1 MPFPMAESRDY
12 AFEIPHSAVPGVSGS
27 VYRHPG
33 YKNRLQRFIDDDSS
47 IVTSFDVFKRV
58 SGCARIYGTRT
69 RPTSPAFF
77 VFVQTVEKYPD
88 RPCHGTRPI
97 LDDGSVGPF
106 EWQTYKEVY
115 ERIIN
120 FGRGLEELNL
130 LSKSEDGSMR
140 LIGIYMK
147 NRSEW
152 VIAEQGAF
160 TRRATTVPLYDT
172 LGEDAVSYVINQT
185 QVRTVICSS
194 AEVPKLLSC
203 REACPSLEAIVC
215 LAPAAALREPCEAA
229 GLQLL
234 DFCQVEACGAKAT
247 YQPLTGEESDIGTFC
262 YTSGTT
268 GDPKGALLSQGG
280 MLANVAG
287 LTKLVTTESP
297 LLKFGAEDEAY
308 LSYLPLAHV
317 MERLVQTMMYHFG
330 AAIGFSQGDSRKIMD
345 DVAALRPTLFACV
358 PRILN
363 RVYDSVV
370 GTVRKAGG
378 TKESLFERAMEAK
391 KEGLQNGFLT
401 HPYWDNTVFDDIK
414 KKLGFDRARLVV
426 TGSAPIASHVLT
438 FMRALLG
445 CPVVEGY
452 GQTEATCAVS
462 YAHVHDFSVGNVGLP
477 VGCLEVKLA
486 DVPSMG
492 YLSTDTQHGSKS
504 DFISCKG
511 RGEICYRGP
520 CTFRGY
526 YKMPEKTRETIDS
539 EGWVHSGDIG
549 LWLKSGQLKI
559 IDRKKSIFKLSQ
571 GEYIAPD
578 KIENVITESPLVA
591 QAFVYGNSFQ
601 SRLVAVILPDL
612 EYLLEHFPSTA
623 TGIGSSKALC
633 ESDAVRSLVLRS
645 VQEISDKNKLRGF
658 EKVKAVHLTSIPF
671 TAENGLLT
679 PSFKL
684 KRDVAFKTFEEEIDR
699 LYENIGDKVA
709 NGHRV
714 EESA

>member
-1 MPFPMAESRDY
+1 
-12 AFEIPHSAVPGVSGS
+12 
-27 VYRHPG
+27 
-33 YKNRLQRFIDDDSS
+33 
-47 IVTSFDVFKRV
+47 
-58 SGCARIYGTRT
+58 
-69 RPTSPAFF
+69 
-77 VFVQTVEKYPD
+77 
-88 RPCHGTRPI
+88 
-97 LDDGSVGPF
+97 
-106 EWQTYKEVY
+106 
-115 ERIIN
+115 
-120 FGRGLEELNL
+120 
-130 LSKSEDGSMR
+130 
-140 LIGIYMK
+140 
-147 NRSEW
+147 
-152 VIAEQGAF
+152 
-160 TRRATTVPLYDT
+160 
-172 LGEDAVSYVINQT
+172 
-185 QVRTVICSS
+185 
-194 AEVPKLLSC
+194 
-203 REACPSLEAIVC
+203 
-215 LAPAAALREPCEAA
+215 
-229 GLQLL
+229 
-234 DFCQVEACGAKAT
+234 
-247 YQPLTGEESDIGTFC
+247 PLTGEESDIGTFC

-268 GDPKGALLSQGG
+268 GGPKGALLSQGG

-363 RVYDSVV
+363 RVYDNVV
-370 GTVRKAGG
+370 GAVRKAGEV
-378 TKESLFERAMEAK
+378 KESRFERAMEAK

-401 HPYWDNTVFDDIK
+401 HPYWDNRVFDDIK
-414 KKLGFDRARLVV
+414 KKLGFDRVRLVV

-492 YLSTDTQHGSKS
+492 YLSTDTQHGSKG

-511 RGEICYRGP
+511 RGEICYRGA

-526 YKMPEKTRETIDS
+526 YKMPEKTKETIDS
-539 EGWVHSGDIG
+539 DGWVHSGDIG
-549 LWLKSGQLKI
+549 MWLKTGQLKI

-601 SRLVAVILPDL
+601 SRLVAVIVPDF

-633 ESDAVRSLVLRS
+633 ESAAVCSLVLRS

-699 LYENIGDKVA
+699 LYENIGDEVA
-709 NGHRV
+709 NSHRV
-714 EESA
+714 EQSA

>member
-1 MPFPMAESRDY
+1 MDPCPVSAPVPYTYEV
-12 AFEIPHSAVPGVSGS
+12 PNSAVPGVSGPI
-27 VYRHPG
+27 YRHPEFPDNLL
-33 YKNRLQRFIDDDSS
+33 NRLDGNEAL
-47 IVTSFDVFKRV
+47 VTSFDVFRD
-58 SGCARIYGTRT
+58 A
-69 RPTSPAFF
+69 A
-77 VFVQTVEKYPD
+77 EKYPD

-345 DVAALRPTLFACV
+345 DVAALRPTLFAC
-358 PRILN
+358 
-363 RVYDSVV
+363 
-370 GTVRKAGG
+370 AGG
-378 TKESLFERAMEAK
+378 MKESLFERAMEAK

-492 YLSTDTQHGSKS
+492 YLSTDTQHGSKG

-526 YKMPEKTRETIDS
+526 YKMPEKTKETIDS
-539 EGWVHSGDIG
+539 DGWVHSGDIG
-549 LWLKSGQLKI
+549 IWLKTGQLKI

-601 SRLVAVILPDL
+601 SRLVAVILPDF

-714 EESA
+714 EQSA